1 MPATLNIPVVG
12 SGSIGTRHYNNLLE
26 LGVSTEL
33 LSFRATGV
41 EGLAAKLQQQ
51 PVDGLVIATATP
63 VREAVIRVCAEH
75 NVPMYIE
82 KPLAFTTQQLAE
94 IYRCCS
100 PSLASRSMVGF
111 MMRYHPLLLRAAKL
125 NLNNIYRFEFVI
137 GHDVTQWRKNWRF
150 ADSYAAN
157 PDGGGVLLDLC
168 HELDMAKVL
177 FPSAETVSVLST
189 GHTDFPKV
197 DFATTVAMASSN
209 GMQGQV
215 TMDYLSP
222 VSTRKLTLYGLEQVV
237 QIDFGAL
244 SFLQLTGESP
254 ATHAAECI
262 EFDRNDMFIDA
273 MQDFI
278 ALIGGE
284 QGGPHCPRLDTV
296 RNNSET
302 IARAWQQRRFTG
314 TMSHRIT

>member
-12 SGSIGTRHYNNLLE
+12 SGSIGTRHNNNLIE
-26 LGVSTEL
+26 LGVNSEL

-51 PVDGLVIATATP
+51 SVDGVVIATATS
-63 VREAVIRVCAEH
+63 VRESVIRVCAEH

-82 KPLAFTTQQLAE
+82 KPLAFTTKQLAE

-100 PSLASRSMVGF
+100 LSLASRSMVGF

-150 ADSYAAN
+150 ADSYAAK
-157 PDGGGVLLDLC
+157 PEGGGVLLDLC

-177 FPSAETVSVLST
+177 FPDAEIVSVLST
-189 GHTDFPKV
+189 GHSDFPNV
-197 DFATTVAMASSN
+197 DFATTVAMTMPN
-209 GMQGQV
+209 GTQGQV

-222 VSTRKLTLYGLEQVV
+222 VSTRKVTLYGLDQVL
-237 QIDFGAL
+237 QIDFGTL
-244 SFLQLTGESP
+244 TFLQLTGESP
-254 ATHAAECI
+254 ATPAAQCI
-262 EFDRNDMFIDA
+262 GFDRNDMFIDA

-278 ALIGGE
+278 ALIGGK

-302 IARAWQQRRFTG
+302 IAHAWQQRHFTG
-314 TMSHRIT
+314 TMSHLIT